1 MFFLRI
7 FIFFFSFHFLFRF
20 YFLLIK
26 QRQIAIDTSTT
37 KTTRNPDFAKHI
49 IKLALNQTSANQLAD
64 VNQNGKSTV
73 AAAAGASINIDDIE
87 KNKKDVASLNSD
99 LQLLSSLLGRPVAQK
114 DISQLTK
121 SGGTGLTQSSIATT
135 KTTVNPA
142 QLAQEVIQQIG
153 GDKSPSEA
161 GGDNDLTSTDELAS
175 IDPSDAYGK
184 TNDALLA
191 TLLKQRGIG
200 PAHNNLPLDIYST
213 TTTVRPRLQSPSR
226 SPRPLLDGLSWLWKT
241 WQDTSPGNGGYQPQ
255 SSRTRT
261 RGANSET
268 VPIMTDTIDDPG
280 NSFDDGLD
288 PDISSVCLIC
298 CCFCYAYELFPFEK
312 KILIVDSS
320 PLSNPFEHTFLEWK

>member
-1 MFFLRI
+1 M
-7 FIFFFSFHFLFRF
+7 
-20 YFLLIK
+20 
-26 QRQIAIDTSTT
+26 
-37 KTTRNPDFAKHI
+37 
-49 IKLALNQTSANQLAD
+49 ALNQTSANQLAD
-64 VNQNGKSTV
+64 VNQSGKKT
-73 AAAAGASINIDDIE
+73 AAGASINLNDIE

-99 LQLLSSLLGRPVAQK
+99 LQLLSTLLGRPISQK
-114 DISQLTK
+114 DIPQLTK
-121 SGGTGLTQSSIATT
+121 SDGIGSTQTANSIQNLAAATATT

-142 QLAQEVIQQIG
+142 QLAQEVIQQIS
-153 GDKSPSEA
+153 GDKQPNEA

-213 TTTVRPRLQSPSR
+213 TTTVRPRLQAPSR

-261 RGANSET
+261 RGANSDT
-268 VPIMTDTIDDPG
+268 APTIDTVDDPSD
-280 NSFDDGLD
+280 SFDDGLD
-288 PDISSVCLIC
+288 SDISSVCRKLTLI
-298 CCFCYAYELFPFEK
+298 Y
-312 KILIVDSS
+312 I
-320 PLSNPFEHTFLEWK
+320 N

>member
-1 MFFLRI
+1 M
-7 FIFFFSFHFLFRF
+7 
-20 YFLLIK
+20 
-26 QRQIAIDTSTT
+26 
-37 KTTRNPDFAKHI
+37 
-49 IKLALNQTSANQLAD
+49 ALNQTSANQLAD
-64 VNQNGKSTV
+64 ANKNGKK
-73 AAAAGASINIDDIE
+73 AAGGASINIDDIE

-99 LQLLSSLLGRPVAQK
+99 LQLLSTLLGRPVSQK
-114 DISQLTK
+114 DIPQFTK
-121 SGGTGLTQSSIATT
+121 SNGGSPQSANSIQSLGTPT

-153 GDKSPSEA
+153 GDKQPNEA

-213 TTTVRPRLQSPSR
+213 TTTMRPRLQAPSR

-261 RGANSET
+261 RGTNSET
-268 VPIMTDTIDDPG
+268 ASTITDTVQDPG
-280 NSFDDGLD
+280 DSFDDGLD
-288 PDISSVCLIC
+288 SDISSVCRKLTQNFTQFNHYCMCISFYSFVCLFVRSFIHLNSSRWINPKRMEMVVLVWVVACRADSC
-298 CCFCYAYELFPFEK
+298 CRQL
-312 KILIVDSS
+312 
-320 PLSNPFEHTFLEWK
+320 